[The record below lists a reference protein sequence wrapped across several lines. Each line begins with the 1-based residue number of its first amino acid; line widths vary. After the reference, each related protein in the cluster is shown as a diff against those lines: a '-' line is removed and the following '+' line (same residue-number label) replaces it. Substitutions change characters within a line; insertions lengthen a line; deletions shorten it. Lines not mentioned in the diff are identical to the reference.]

1 MPTSQPPDRP
11 PSGRDRATDPSGAVG
26 VRTGSAEV
34 GEQGGARVRT
44 PRPGRSDSGTPIGAT
59 AAGPAAPATPAAP
72 PPSAGGPPERRWR
85 PWAAE
90 GDGPA
95 ETGAT
100 APASPTSGSSGAGW
114 RGAGRPSLVWLLVVV
129 LASGLV
135 GGGLGAV
142 LSNRSRAGTTA
153 FRPVVTQVVASGGSS
168 LDRVQ
173 AVANA
178 MLPVVVQ
185 IETRAASGRATG
197 SGVIMTGDGYVLTNA
212 HVVAGAERIL
222 VTLPTAEGLRARLI
236 GRDPGSDLAV
246 VKVQRSGLPV
256 ANFGSSARLRVGELA
271 IAVGSPFGLQGSV
284 TTGIVSALH
293 RVVNLPGSG
302 GTRDLVNAIQT
313 DAAINPGNS
322 GGALANVNGQV
333 VGINT
338 AIATNGQTEANAG
351 VGFAIPIDEALDVA
365 RQLIAGRKVRVPFLG
380 VQAVADLSP
389 EVAEQYKLGGRA
401 GALVQS
407 VLAGGPAAKAG
418 LRGGDLVVRVAGTP
432 VRGWD
437 ELKVAVRQVRVG
449 QTIPI
454 VVVRQGR
461 ELTLSITPIDQ
472 ATAG

>member
-1 MPTSQPPDRP
+1 LPTSQPPQRP
-11 PSGRDRATDPSGAVG
+11 PSGRGRAAAQDGAVG
-26 VRTGSAEV
+26 VRTGGAGA
-34 GEQGGARVRT
+34 GERAGAPVRVR
-44 PRPGRSDSGTPIGAT
+44 PARPAE
-59 AAGPAAPATPAAP
+59 AGGEAPAERTPAAP
-72 PPSAGGPPERRWR
+72 PRGAGSLERRWQ
-85 PWAAE
+85 PWAE
-90 GDGPA
+90 GDGPPV
-95 ETGAT
+95 TGAA
-100 APASPTSGSSGAGW
+100 APSGRTSAPPVPGW
-114 RGAGRPSLVWLLVVV
+114 RGAARPPLLWLLVVAV
-129 LASGLV
+129 VSGLV

-142 LSNRSRAGTTA
+142 LSNRSRAGTTE

-178 MLPVVVQ
+178 VLPVVVQ
-185 IETRAASGRATG
+185 IETQAASGRATG

-212 HVVAGAERIL
+212 HVVAGAQRIL
-222 VTLPTAEGLRARLI
+222 VTLPNAEGLRARLV
-236 GRDPGSDLAV
+236 GRDPGTDLAV

-322 GGALANVNGQV
+322 GGALANVSGQV

-338 AIATNGQTEANAG
+338 AIATNGQTDANAG

-389 EVAEQYKLGGRA
+389 EVAEQYELGGRA

-407 VLAGGPAAKAG
+407 VLAGGPAARAG
-418 LRGGDLVVRVAGTP
+418 MRGGDLVVRVAGRP

>member
-1 MPTSQPPDRP
+1 LQSTSQQPDRP
-11 PSGRDRATDPSGAVG
+11 PPSGRARAADPGGAVG
-26 VRTGSAEV
+26 LRPASAEEAATGGQAV
-34 GEQGGARVRT
+34 TPPPTRPRGSNGGALLVAER
-44 PRPGRSDSGTPIGAT
+44 
-59 AAGPAAPATPAAP
+59 AGPEAPAVGAAAPAGR
-72 PPSAGGPPERRWR
+72 AGGW
-85 PWAAE
+85 
-90 GDGPA
+90 
-95 ETGAT
+95 
-100 APASPTSGSSGAGW
+100 
-114 RGAGRPSLVWLLVVV
+114 AGRPPLAWLLAVA
-129 LASGLV
+129 LASGLA

-142 LSNRSRAGTTA
+142 LTARSRSGAGEV
-153 FRPVVTQVVASGGSS
+153 RPVVTQVVASGRSS

-178 MLPVVVQ
+178 VLPVVVQ
-185 IETRAASGRATG
+185 IETRTGSGKATG
-197 SGVIMTGDGYVLTNA
+197 SGVIMTTDGYVLTNS

-222 VTLPTAEGLRARLI
+222 VTLPSAEGLRARLI

-246 VKVQRSGLPV
+246 LKVQRSGLPV

-271 IAVGSPFGLQGSV
+271 VAVGSPFGLQGSV
-284 TTGIVSALH
+284 TTGIISALH

-302 GTRDLVNAIQT
+302 GTGDLVNAIQT
-313 DAAINPGNS
+313 DAAVNPGNS
-322 GGALANVNGQV
+322 GGALANASGQV

-365 RQLIAGRKVRVPFLG
+365 RQLIAGRPVRVPFLG

-407 VLAGGPAAKAG
+407 VLAGGPAARAG
-418 LRGGDLVVRVAGTP
+418 LRGGDLVVRVAGRP

-437 ELKVAVRQVRVG
+437 ELKVVVRQVKVG

-461 ELTLSITPIDQ
+461 ELTLSITPVDQ

>member
-1 MPTSQPPDRP
+1 LPTSQPPDHP
-11 PSGRDRATDPSGAVG
+11 PSGRDRAADPSGAVD
-26 VRTGSAEV
+26 VRTDAAEA
-34 GEQGGARVRT
+34 EE
-44 PRPGRSDSGTPIGAT
+44 P
-59 AAGPAAPATPAAP
+59 AGAP
-72 PPSAGGPPERRWR
+72 PREAFGEVDGVPEPSWR
-85 PWAAE
+85 PWGA
-90 GDGPA
+90 GDGPPV
-95 ETGAT
+95 TGTT
-100 APASPTSGSSGAGW
+100 APASRPGGVPEGGW
-114 RGAGRPSLVWLLVVV
+114 GGAGRPSLVWLLVVA

-142 LSNRSRAGTTA
+142 LSNRSRSGAA
-153 FRPVVTQVVASGGSS
+153 EFRPVVTQVVSSGRSS

-178 MLPVVVQ
+178 VLPVVVQ
-185 IETRAASGRATG
+185 IETRAGSGRTTG

-222 VTLPTAEGLRARLI
+222 VTLPNAEGLRARLI

-246 VKVQRSGLPV
+246 VKVQRSDLPV
-256 ANFGSSARLRVGELA
+256 ANFGSSARLRVGDLA

-302 GTRDLVNAIQT
+302 GTGDLVNAIQT

-389 EVAEQYKLGGRA
+389 EVAEQYRLGGRA

-418 LRGGDLVVRVAGTP
+418 LRGGDLVVRVAGRP

-449 QTIPI
+449 QIIPI

-461 ELTLSITPIDQ
+461 ELTLSITPVDQ

>member
-1 MPTSQPPDRP
+1 LPTSQPPDRP
-11 PSGRDRATDPSGAVG
+11 PSGRGRAADPSGAVG
-26 VRTGSAEV
+26 VRTDAAEAE
-34 GEQGGARVRT
+34 EQ
-44 PRPGRSDSGTPIGAT
+44 
-59 AAGPAAPATPAAP
+59 AGAAPRGAFGEADGLPE
-72 PPSAGGPPERRWR
+72 PSWR
-85 PWAAE
+85 PWGA
-90 GDGPA
+90 GDGPP

-100 APASPTSGSSGAGW
+100 APASQPWGVPEGGW
-114 RGAGRPSLVWLLVVV
+114 DAAGRPPVVWLLVVA

-135 GGGLGAV
+135 GGGLGAF
-142 LSNRSRAGTTA
+142 LSNRSRSGAA
-153 FRPVVTQVVASGGSS
+153 EFRPVVTQVVSSGRSS

-178 MLPVVVQ
+178 VLPVVVQ
-185 IETRAASGRATG
+185 IETRAGSGRTTG

-222 VTLPTAEGLRARLI
+222 VTLPNAEGLRGRLI

-256 ANFGSSARLRVGELA
+256 ANFGSSARLRVGDLA

-302 GTRDLVNAIQT
+302 GTGDLVNAIQT

-333 VGINT
+333 VGVNT

-389 EVAEQYKLGGRA
+389 EVAEQYRLGGRA

-418 LRGGDLVVRVAGTP
+418 LRGGDLVVRVAGRP

>member
-1 MPTSQPPDRP
+1 LPTSQPPDRP
-11 PSGRDRATDPSGAVG
+11 PSGRDRAADPSGAVD
-26 VRTGSAEV
+26 VRTDAAEA
-34 GEQGGARVRT
+34 EE
-44 PRPGRSDSGTPIGAT
+44 P
-59 AAGPAAPATPAAP
+59 AGAAPREAFGEVDGVPE
-72 PPSAGGPPERRWR
+72 PSWRPWGAGDGPPETGTTAPTSR
-85 PWAAE
+85 PWGVPE
-90 GDGPA
+90 GGR
-95 ETGAT
+95 G
-100 APASPTSGSSGAGW
+100 
-114 RGAGRPSLVWLLVVV
+114 GAGRPPAVWLLVVA

-142 LSNRSRAGTTA
+142 LSNRSRSGAA
-153 FRPVVTQVVASGGSS
+153 EFRPVVTQVVSSGRSS

-178 MLPVVVQ
+178 VLPVVVQ
-185 IETRAASGRATG
+185 IETRAGSGRTTG

-222 VTLPTAEGLRARLI
+222 VTLPNAEGLRARLI

-256 ANFGSSARLRVGELA
+256 ANFGSSARLRVGDLA

-302 GTRDLVNAIQT
+302 GTGDLVNAIQT

-333 VGINT
+333 VGVNT

-389 EVAEQYKLGGRA
+389 EVAEQYRLGGRA

-418 LRGGDLVVRVAGTP
+418 LRGGDLVVRVAGRP